1 VIIGLVAG
9 VVCFIAATS
18 LKRLLRYDDSLDAFG
33 VHGIGGIVGALL
45 TGVFASKEIS
55 GLDGS
60 VLTQLEGVAVT
71 VVYGFTA
78 SFVILKI
85 IDKTIGLRVTEEQER
100 EGLDISLHG
109 KASNSRQSP
118 RPGPDELEWGM
129 IPFLDLALIAVIV
142 IALSGLRVAQEYE
155 RGVVFRLGRYRG
167 LRGPG
172 LYWIIPLNI
181 ERAVSVDI
189 RTRTVSA
196 EQQETIT
203 RDSVTIKVNAV
214 LWYRIVDA
222 SRSVIEVAD
231 APAAV
236 YQLALT
242 GLRNIIGQ
250 HDLDDIL
257 QERNKINTLLGD
269 NISGSTAAWGLEVQ
283 RFEMKDVE
291 LPKAMQ
297 QVMAMQAEA
306 IREKR
311 ARIIKAEAELE
322 ASVKLSA
329 AAAQITMNPVA
340 LELRRMQMIS
350 EVGAENNST
359 TVLMIPSDFVSLAHN
374 LSDFLQRQAPA
385 RSAGEEHR

>member
-1 VIIGLVAG
+1 MFPFPL
-9 VVCFIAATS
+9 
-18 LKRLLRYDDSLDAFG
+18 
-33 VHGIGGIVGALL
+33 
-45 TGVFASKEIS
+45 
-55 GLDGS
+55 
-60 VLTQLEGVAVT
+60 
-71 VVYGFTA
+71 
-78 SFVILKI
+78 FV
-85 IDKTIGLRVTEEQER
+85 
-100 EGLDISLHG
+100 
-109 KASNSRQSP
+109 
-118 RPGPDELEWGM
+118 
-129 IPFLDLALIAVIV
+129 LIAIIV
-142 IALSGLRVAQEYE
+142 IGLSGLRVAQEYE
-155 RGVVFRLGRYRG
+155 RGVIFRLGRFKG

-172 LYWIIPLNI
+172 LYWIIPLTI
-181 ERAVSVDI
+181 ERSVTTDI

-214 LWYRIVDA
+214 LWYRITDA
-222 SRSVIEVAD
+222 ARSVIAVTD

-250 HDLDDIL
+250 HDLDEVL
-257 QERNKINTLLGD
+257 QQRDKINALLREA
-269 NISGSTAAWGLEVQ
+269 IAGSTAEWGLEVQ

-291 LPKAMQ
+291 LPVAMQ

-329 AAAQITMNPVA
+329 AAAQITANPAA

-359 TVLMIPSDFVSLAHN
+359 TVIMIPSDFVSLAHSVN
-374 LSDFLQRQAPA
+374 DYLASQAA
-385 RSAGEEHR
+385 RKADTGQS

>member
-1 VIIGLVAG
+1 MSPLLDLLIIGLVA
-9 VVCFIAATS
+9 
-18 LKRLLRYDDSLDAFG
+18 
-33 VHGIGGIVGALL
+33 
-45 TGVFASKEIS
+45 
-55 GLDGS
+55 
-60 VLTQLEGVAVT
+60 
-71 VVYGFTA
+71 
-78 SFVILKI
+78 
-85 IDKTIGLRVTEEQER
+85 
-100 EGLDISLHG
+100 
-109 KASNSRQSP
+109 
-118 RPGPDELEWGM
+118 
-129 IPFLDLALIAVIV
+129 

-155 RGVVFRLGRYRG
+155 RGVVFRLGRYQG

-181 ERAVSVDI
+181 ERAVRVDI

-222 SRSVIEVAD
+222 SKSVIAVVD

-250 HDLDDIL
+250 HDLDEVL
-257 QERNKINTLLGD
+257 QQRDKINALLREA
-269 NISGSTAAWGLEVQ
+269 IAGSTAEWGLEVQ

-291 LPKAMQ
+291 LPVAMQ

-329 AAAQITMNPVA
+329 AAAQITANPAA

-359 TVLMIPSDFVSLAHN
+359 TVIMIPSDFVSLAHN
-374 LSDFLQRQAPA
+374 LSEQLMRQAARKADADPA
-385 RSAGEEHR
+385 

>member
-1 VIIGLVAG
+1 M
-9 VVCFIAATS
+9 
-18 LKRLLRYDDSLDAFG
+18 LLA
-33 VHGIGGIVGALL
+33 
-45 TGVFASKEIS
+45 
-55 GLDGS
+55 
-60 VLTQLEGVAVT
+60 T
-71 VVYGFTA
+71 VV
-78 SFVILKI
+78 
-85 IDKTIGLRVTEEQER
+85 
-100 EGLDISLHG
+100 
-109 KASNSRQSP
+109 
-118 RPGPDELEWGM
+118 
-129 IPFLDLALIAVIV
+129 IV
-142 IALSGLRVAQEYE
+142 LVALSGVRIAQEYQ
-155 RGVVFRLGRYRG
+155 RGVIFRLGRFVG

-172 LYWIIPLNI
+172 LFWIMPLGL
-181 ERAVSVDI
+181 ERSVTIDI

-222 SRSVIEVAD
+222 AKAVIEVTD

-250 HDLDDIL
+250 HDLDEVL
-257 QERNKINTLLGD
+257 QERNKINLLLSES
-269 NISGSTAAWGLEVQ
+269 ISGATAAWGLEVQ

-291 LPKAMQ
+291 LPVAMQ

-329 AAAQITMNPVA
+329 AAAQIMANPAA

-359 TVLMIPSDFVSLAHN
+359 TVLMIPSDFVSLAQTLN
-374 LSDFLQRQAPA
+374 EFLTKQGHPTKQ
-385 RSAGEEHR
+385 